1 MYAST
6 QSFQILPVINNK
18 GGVGKTTTTVNVA
31 AGLAR
36 LGRRV
41 LLVDLDCQA
50 SASLSLGVGR
60 GDLEPSSA
68 AVLFGQVPLHEA
80 IRTTPVP
87 GLDLLPASMELASAD
102 LRLAQSRRRATRLAE
117 VLRPAR
123 AEYDHILIDCAPS
136 TSLLNVN
143 AIVAA
148 DTLLVPL
155 SPSYLSVEG
164 LVSFGETIRRI
175 RTAMGAI
182 APILGMS
189 LTMVDPDAPDA
200 QKVIKAVRARFGGK
214 VFKTAIRPCQALEEA
229 PESSQTIFDYAPDS
243 TGAEDYAA
251 LAHEVSDRLARYAAV
266 CNLQADQLVMTPER
280 EMAIAAAA

>member
-80 IRTTPVP
+80 IRATPVP

-102 LRLAQSRRRATRLAE
+102 IRLAQSRRRSTRLAE

-136 TSLLNVN
+136 TSLLNIN

-148 DTLLVPL
+148 DSLLVPL
-155 SPSYLSVEG
+155 SPSYLSLEG
-164 LVSFGETIRRI
+164 LISFGETIRRV
-175 RTAMGAI
+175 RGAMGSI
-182 APILGMS
+182 APILGMA
-189 LTMVDPDAPDA
+189 LTMVDPDDQDA
-200 QKVIKAVRARFGGK
+200 RKIIDAIKGRFGGK
-214 VFKTAIRPCQALEEA
+214 VFTTTIRPCQELVGA
-229 PESSQTIFDYAPDS
+229 PERSQTIFDYAPDS
-243 TGAEDYAA
+243 TGAEDYAS
-251 LAHEVSDRLARYAAV
+251 LTQEVDSRLSRYAAV
-266 CNLQADQLVMTPER
+266 CGIMPDQLTMSPER
-280 EMAIAAAA
+280 ELAIAAAA